1 MKIINDYIRIVPCHF
16 LQQAVIHIRCFDTIC
31 RMKTISLNADASIPV
46 LGFGTWQLTG
56 DTCVAAVTEALHVGY
71 RHIDTADAYGN
82 HVEVLAGIR
91 KSGISRSDL
100 FITTKLRQ
108 GDGYKKETVRKS
120 GERFLKELDTDYID
134 LLLIHWPDRS
144 TPFQETLHAM
154 EELRKEGKIRAIGV
168 SNFTQHHIEDALK
181 TGIEVTNNQVEI
193 HPAFNQKKLRAFCAS
208 KGIVVTAYSPLGH
221 GFEMKTP
228 LLQELA
234 QKYRATP
241 AQISINWVLSRD
253 MVTIPKSA
261 HPARIKE
268 NFDAQFLT
276 IEEADLARID
286 AIPKGLR
293 VCEPEFADFSY

>member
-1 MKIINDYIRIVPCHF
+1 MK
-16 LQQAVIHIRCFDTIC
+16 
-31 RMKTISLNADASIPV
+31 SLMLNEKASIPV

-56 DTCVAAVTEALHVGY
+56 DTCVAAVAEALRVGY

-82 HVEVLAGIR
+82 HTEVLAGIR
-91 KSGISRSDL
+91 RSGIPRSEL

-108 GDGYKKETVRKS
+108 GDGYEAKTVRMS
-120 GERFLKELDTDYID
+120 GERFLKELDTEYID

-181 TGIEVTNNQVEI
+181 TGVEVTNNQVEV
-193 HPAFNQKKLRAFCAS
+193 HPAFNQKELRAFCAS

-234 QKYRATP
+234 QKYDATP
-241 AQISINWVLSRD
+241 AQIAIQWVLSRG

-276 IEEADLARID
+276 IEESDLARID
-286 AIPKGLR
+286 AIPRGLR
-293 VCEPEFADFSY
+293 TCDPEFSDFDY